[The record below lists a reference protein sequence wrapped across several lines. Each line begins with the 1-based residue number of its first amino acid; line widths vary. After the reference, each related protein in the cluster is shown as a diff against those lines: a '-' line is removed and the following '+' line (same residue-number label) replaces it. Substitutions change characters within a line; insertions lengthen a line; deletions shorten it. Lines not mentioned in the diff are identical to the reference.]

1 MQMFPKLSRRVLL
14 ALAAVLSVAGTAH
27 AAPSDSVPPAPPIVG
42 VVRDTAGAPL
52 PNARIAIAELN
63 RTILSSN
70 DGSFVIRALRP
81 GTYHLDVTLLGYAPS
96 HAVVTVPVEGPD
108 VRVTIVMRPTVLSLE
123 GINVTASPRSADPL
137 DITQSTVELSGKA
150 LERNL
155 GTSVAQTLS
164 SQPGLS
170 TRYGGPAAS
179 TPVIRGLSG
188 ERVLVVQNGQRTGDL
203 SSTSP
208 DHALS
213 VDPLAASRIEVVRG
227 PASLMY
233 GNNAL
238 GGVVNVISTDIPTTI
253 PGEASGFLAT
263 QAESVNPGGA
273 LTGEITLPLG
283 ETLGLSA
290 RGGGR
295 RVEDVR
301 TGGGDLL
308 ENTFYRNLYGTVGLG
323 YVTENVQGGLAL
335 GGYTFDY
342 GLPVIH
348 AGEDEEEHEEHAD
361 EGISIDGNRLD
372 ANGRVTVTLGDA
384 GVTNVRLD
392 ASAQRYRH
400 DEIEPGGEVGTRF
413 RLDTQTGN
421 LIARTAFGRLEG
433 AVGVSALRKDYSP
446 EGEEALTPGAES
458 RTGGVF
464 VYQELPLG
472 SDDDGASLQVGA
484 RYDVYRVA
492 PDETGDERFAGA
504 RTRQFSNL
512 SGSLGLNVPIGD
524 ELSASVSV
532 AQSFRAPTVEEL
544 FSNAFHHAAGT
555 YDVGDPDLELEVN
568 RGAEAVLRAQSERI
582 NAQVAAFYSR
592 IDNYITPDV
601 VGDTAIIDEHDG
613 EEVIVPLN
621 RFRQDDAQL
630 RGMEGQVEAVVGRN
644 LVLGVMGD
652 LVRGDFVDGGPLP
665 FMPPARVGGSAR
677 WDDGTW
683 SLGVEARHAFEQD
696 RVENDALRTDAYT
709 LVNASA
715 GLSLRHGS
723 RIHSIV
729 LRADNLLD
737 EEYREPTS
745 RILVPSPGRNLS
757 LVYRI
762 LF

>member
-1 MQMFPKLSRRVLL
+1 MFRTLSRRALV
-14 ALAAVLSVAGTAH
+14 ALAAVLAGAGAAH
-27 AAPSDSVPPAPPIVG
+27 AAPAPDSVELAPPIVG
-42 VVRDTAGAPL
+42 TVRDAAGNGL
-52 PNARIAIAELN
+52 PNARIVINELN
-63 RTILSSN
+63 RSILSAN
-70 DGSFVIRALRP
+70 DGSFVIRAIRP

-96 HAVVTVPVEGPD
+96 HAVVTVPVDGPD
-108 VRVTIVMRPTVLSLE
+108 VRVEIVLRPTVLSLE

-137 DITQSTVELSGKA
+137 NITQSTVELSGKA

-155 GTSVAQTLS
+155 GTNVAQTLA

-179 TPVIRGLSG
+179 TPVIRGLAG

-203 SSTSP
+203 SSTSA

-227 PASLMY
+227 PASLLY

-253 PGEASGFLAT
+253 PGEVSGFFAA
-263 QAESVNPGGA
+263 QGESVNPGGA
-273 LTGEITLPLG
+273 LTGELTMPLG
-283 ETLGLSA
+283 ETFAISA

-301 TGGGDLL
+301 TGGGGTLD
-308 ENTFYRNLYGTVGLG
+308 NTFYNNLYGTAGLG
-323 YVTENVQGGLAL
+323 YVTEQVQGGLSF

-342 GLPVIH
+342 GLPAPPGAEE
-348 AGEDEEEHEEHAD
+348 AGVSI
-361 EGISIDGNRLD
+361 EGNRLEANGRATVAFGDRGFTTLRLD
-372 ANGRVTVTLGDA
+372 AN
-384 GVTNVRLD
+384 
-392 ASAQRYRH
+392 AQRYRH
-400 DEIEPGGEVGTRF
+400 DEIEPEGEVGTRF

-421 LIARTAFGRLEG
+421 LTAKTRFGRFDG

-472 SDDDGASLQVGA
+472 AEADGPSLQVGA
-484 RYDVYRVA
+484 RYDVYHVR
-492 PDETGDERFAGA
+492 PDETDDERFSEV
-504 RTRQFSNL
+504 RDREFSNF
-512 SGSLGLNVPIGD
+512 SGSLGLNVPVTD
-524 ELSASVSV
+524 QLSASLSV

-544 FSNAFHHAAGT
+544 FSNAFHHAVGT

-592 IDNYITPDV
+592 IDNYITPEV
-601 VGDTAIIDEHDG
+601 VGDTAIFDEHEG
-613 EEVIVPLN
+613 EEIGVPLN
-621 RFRQDDAQL
+621 RFRQDDAHL
-630 RGMEGQVEAVVGRN
+630 RGLEGQVEAVVGRN
-644 LVLGVMGD
+644 VVLGVMGD
-652 LVRGDFVDGGPLP
+652 LVRGDFIDGGPLP
-665 FMPPARVGGSAR
+665 FMPAARVGGSAR
-677 WDDGTW
+677 WDDGTY
-683 SLGVEARHAFEQD
+683 SLGLEARHAFEQE
-696 RVENDALRTDAYT
+696 RAEPTEFRTDPYT

-715 GLSLRHGS
+715 GLSLRRGG

>member
-1 MQMFPKLSRRVLL
+1 MFRALSRRAVL
-14 ALAAVLSVAGTAH
+14 ALAAVLAAAG
-27 AAPSDSVPPAPPIVG
+27 AARAATPNPDVAPPIVG
-42 VVRDTAGAPL
+42 TVRDAAGNGL
-52 PNARIAIAELN
+52 PNARIVILELN
-63 RTILSSN
+63 RTILSAN
-70 DGSFVIRALRP
+70 DGSFVIRAIRP

-96 HAVVTVPVEGPD
+96 HAVATVPVDGPD
-108 VRVTIVMRPTVLSLE
+108 VRVDIVLRPTVLSLE

-137 DITQSTVELSGKA
+137 NITQSTVELSGKA

-155 GTSVAQTLS
+155 GSTVAQTLS

-179 TPVIRGLSG
+179 TPIIRGMAG

-203 SSTSP
+203 SSTSA

-227 PASLMY
+227 PASLLY

-253 PGEASGFLAT
+253 PGEASGFLAA
-263 QAESVNPGGA
+263 QGESVNPGGA

-283 ETLGLSA
+283 ETLAISA

-295 RVEDVR
+295 RMEDVR
-301 TGGGDLL
+301 TGGGTTL
-308 ENTFYRNLYGTVGLG
+308 ENTFYNNAYGTAGLG
-323 YVTENVQGGLAL
+323 YVTEEFQAGLSL
-335 GGYTFDY
+335 GGYTFEY
-342 GLPVIH
+342 GLPVPIH
-348 AGEDEEEHEEHAD
+348 EDEAPEEHDEHD
-361 EGISIDGNRLD
+361 EGISIDGNRLE
-372 ANGRVTVTLGDA
+372 ANGRATLAFGDR
-384 GVTNVRLD
+384 GFTTLRLD
-392 ASAQRYRH
+392 ANAQRYRH
-400 DEIEPGGEVGTRF
+400 DEIEANGEVGTRF
-413 RLDTQTGN
+413 KLDTQTGG
-421 LIARTAFGRLEG
+421 LTAKTLFGRLDG
-433 AVGVSALRKDYSP
+433 AVGISVLRKDYSP

-458 RTGGVF
+458 RTAGVF
-464 VYQELPLG
+464 IYQELPLG
-472 SDDDGASLQVGA
+472 AEEDGPSLQLGA
-484 RYDVYRVA
+484 RYDIYNVR
-492 PDETGDERFAGA
+492 PDETDDERFAGV
-504 RTRQFSNL
+504 RKRDFSNV
-512 SGSLGLNVPIGD
+512 SGSLGVNVPVTD

-592 IDNYITPDV
+592 IDNYITAEV
-601 VGDTAIIDEHDG
+601 MGDTAIFDEHDG
-613 EEVIVPLN
+613 EEIDVPLN
-621 RFRQDDAQL
+621 RFRQDDAHL

-652 LVRGDFVDGGPLP
+652 FVRGDFIGGGALP
-665 FMPPARVGGSAR
+665 FMPAARVGGSAR
-677 WDDGTW
+677 WDDGTY
-683 SLGVEARHAFEQD
+683 SLGLEARHAFAQE
-696 RVENDALRTDAYT
+696 RAELEEFRTDAYT

-715 GLSLRHGS
+715 GLSLRRGG

-737 EEYREPTS
+737 ETYREPTS

>member
-1 MQMFPKLSRRVLL
+1 MFHTLSRRALL
-14 ALAAVLSVAGTAH
+14 ALAAVLATAGAAH
-27 AAPSDSVPPAPPIVG
+27 AAPAAEPAPPIVG
-42 VVRDTAGAPL
+42 VVRDTAGNAL
-52 PNARIAIAELN
+52 PNARIVINELN
-63 RTILSSN
+63 RSMLSAN
-70 DGSFVIRALRP
+70 DGTFVIRALRP

-96 HAVVTVPVEGPD
+96 HAVVTVPPEGAD
-108 VRVTIVMRPTVLSLE
+108 VRVDIVLRPTVLSLE

-137 DITQSTVELSGKA
+137 NITQSTVELSGKA

-179 TPVIRGLSG
+179 TPVIRGLAG

-203 SSTSP
+203 SSTSS

-227 PASLMY
+227 PASLLY

-253 PGEASGFLAT
+253 PGEASGFLAA
-263 QAESVNPGGA
+263 QGESVNPGGA

-283 ETLGLSA
+283 ETFAISA

-295 RVEDVR
+295 RVDDVR
-301 TGGGDLL
+301 VGGGGTLH
-308 ENTFYRNLYGTVGLG
+308 NTFYNNAYGTAGLG
-323 YVTENVQGGLAL
+323 YVTERVQGGVSL

-342 GLPVIH
+342 GLPAPVH
-348 AGEDEEEHEEHAD
+348 EGEEHEEHEEHE
-361 EGISIDGNRLD
+361 EGISIEGHRLEANGRATVALGDRGFTTLRLD
-372 ANGRVTVTLGDA
+372 AN
-384 GVTNVRLD
+384 
-392 ASAQRYRH
+392 AQRYRH
-400 DEIEPGGEVGTRF
+400 DEIEAGGEVGTRF
-413 RLDTQTGN
+413 QLDTQTGN
-421 LIARTAFGRLEG
+421 LTAKTRFGRLDG

-458 RTGGVF
+458 RTAGLF

-472 SDDDGASLQVGA
+472 AESDGPSLQAGA
-484 RYDVYRVA
+484 RYDVYRVQ
-492 PDETGDERFAGA
+492 PDETDDERFAGV
-504 RTRQFSNL
+504 RGRDFRNF
-512 SGSLGLNVPIGD
+512 SGSLGLNVPVTD

-555 YDVGDPDLELEVN
+555 YDVGDPDLDLEIN
-568 RGAEAVLRAQSERI
+568 RGGEAVLRAQSERI
-582 NAQVAAFYSR
+582 NAQLAAFYSR
-592 IDNYITPDV
+592 IDNYITPEV
-601 VGDTAIIDEHDG
+601 VGDTTLIDEHDG
-613 EEVIVPLN
+613 EEITVPVN
-621 RFRQDDAQL
+621 RFRQDDAEL
-630 RGMEGQVEAVVGRN
+630 RGLEGQVEAVVGRHI
-644 LVLGVMGD
+644 VLGVMGD

-665 FMPPARVGGSAR
+665 FMPAARLGGSAR
-677 WDDGTW
+677 WDNGTY

-696 RVENDALRTDAYT
+696 RAEPAEFATDAYT

-715 GLSLRHGS
+715 GLSLRRGG
-723 RIHSIV
+723 RIHNIV
-729 LRADNLLD
+729 LRVDNLLD
-737 EEYREPTS
+737 ESYREATS
-745 RILVPSPGRNLS
+745 RILVPSPGRNVS
-757 LVYRI
+757 LVYRV

>member
-1 MQMFPKLSRRVLL
+1 MFRTLSRRAVQ
-14 ALAAVLSVAGTAH
+14 ALSAVAICAGAAH
-27 AAPSDSVPPAPPIVG
+27 AAPLATPPAPPIVG
-42 VVRDTAGAPL
+42 VVRDAAGNPL
-52 PNARIAIAELN
+52 PNARIVINELN
-63 RTILSSN
+63 RSILSSG
-70 DGSFVIRALRP
+70 DGTFVIRALRP

-96 HAVVTVPVEGPD
+96 HAVVTVPPDGAD
-108 VRVTIVMRPTVLSLE
+108 VRVAVVMRPTVLSLE

-137 DITQSTVELSGKA
+137 NITQSTVELSGKA
-150 LERNL
+150 LERNM
-155 GTSVAQTLS
+155 GATVAQTLA

-179 TPVIRGLSG
+179 TPVIRGLAG

-203 SSTSP
+203 SSSSA

-227 PASLMY
+227 PASLLY

-253 PGEASGFLAT
+253 PGEASGFLAA
-263 QAESVNPGGA
+263 QGESVNPGGA

-283 ETLGLSA
+283 ETFAINA

-295 RVEDVR
+295 RMEDVR
-301 TGGGDLL
+301 TGGGGTL
-308 ENTFYRNLYGTVGLG
+308 ENTFYNNAYGTAGLG
-323 YVTENVQGGLAL
+323 YVAERVQGGVSL
-335 GGYTFDY
+335 GAYRFDY
-342 GLPVIH
+342 GLPVAH
-348 AGEDEEEHEEHAD
+348 EDHEGEEEE
-361 EGISIDGNRLD
+361 EGISIDGSRLEGNGRVTLLLGDRGITNLRLD
-372 ANGRVTVTLGDA
+372 AN
-384 GVTNVRLD
+384 
-392 ASAQRYRH
+392 AQRYRH

-421 LIARTAFGRLEG
+421 LIAKTAFGRLDG
-433 AVGVSALRKDYSP
+433 AVGVSGLRKAYSP

-472 SDDDGASLQVGA
+472 GGDEGASLQVGA
-484 RYDVYRVA
+484 RYDLYRVQ
-492 PDETGDERFAGA
+492 PDQTDDARFAGV
-504 RTRQFSNL
+504 RDRDFSNF
-512 SGSLGLNVPIGD
+512 SGSLGVNVPVTD
-524 ELSASVSV
+524 QLSASVSV

-555 YDVGDPDLELEVN
+555 YDIGDPELELEVN

-592 IDNYITPDV
+592 IDNFITPQV
-601 VGDTAIIDEHDG
+601 VGDTTLIDEHDG
-613 EEVIVPLN
+613 EEISVPLN

-630 RGMEGQVEAVVGRN
+630 RGLEGQVEAVVGRN
-644 LVLGVMGD
+644 VVLGVMGD
-652 LVRGDFVDGGPLP
+652 LVRGDFVDGGVLP
-665 FMPPARVGGSAR
+665 FMPAARLGGSAR
-677 WDDGTW
+677 WDNGTY
-683 SLGVEARHAFEQD
+683 SLGLEARHAFQQE
-696 RVENDALRTDAYT
+696 RAEPAEFATDAYT

-715 GLSLRHGS
+715 GLSLRRGS

-737 EEYREPTS
+737 EAYREPTS
-745 RILVPSPGRNLS
+745 RILVPSPGRNVA

>member
-1 MQMFPKLSRRVLL
+1 MFHTLSRRVLV
-14 ALAAVLSVAGTAH
+14 ALAAVLAGAGAAH
-27 AAPSDSVPPAPPIVG
+27 AAPPSDAAPPIVG
-42 VVRDTAGAPL
+42 TVRDAAGNGL
-52 PNARIAIAELN
+52 PNARIVINELN
-63 RTILSSN
+63 RSILSAN
-70 DGSFVIRALRP
+70 DGSFVIRAIRP

-96 HAVVTVPVEGPD
+96 HAVVTVPVDGPD
-108 VRVTIVMRPTVLSLE
+108 VRVDIVLRPTVLSLE

-137 DITQSTVELSGKA
+137 NITQSTVELSGKA

-155 GTSVAQTLS
+155 GTSVAQTLA

-203 SSTSP
+203 SSTSA

-227 PASLMY
+227 PASLLY

-253 PGEASGFLAT
+253 PGEVSGFFAA
-263 QAESVNPGGA
+263 QGESVNPGGA
-273 LTGEITLPLG
+273 MTGELTMPLG
-283 ETLGLSA
+283 ETLAISA

-295 RVEDVR
+295 RVEDVH
-301 TGGGDLL
+301 TGGGETLD
-308 ENTFYRNLYGTVGLG
+308 NTFYNNLYGTAGLG
-323 YVTENVQGGLAL
+323 YVTERVQGGVSI

-342 GLPVIH
+342 GLPVAH
-348 AGEDEEEHEEHAD
+348 HEGETPEEHEEHAGVSI
-361 EGISIDGNRLD
+361 EGNRLEANGRATVAFGDRGFTTLRLD
-372 ANGRVTVTLGDA
+372 AN
-384 GVTNVRLD
+384 
-392 ASAQRYRH
+392 AQRYRH
-400 DEIEPGGEVGTRF
+400 DEIEPEGEVGTRF

-421 LIARTAFGRLEG
+421 LTAKTRFGRLDG

-458 RTGGVF
+458 RTGGLF

-472 SDDDGASLQVGA
+472 AEADGPSVQAGA
-484 RYDVYRVA
+484 RYDVYHVR
-492 PDETGDERFAGA
+492 PDETDDARFAGV
-504 RTRQFSNL
+504 RDREFSNF
-512 SGSLGLNVPIGD
+512 SGSLGLNVPVTD
-524 ELSASVSV
+524 ELSASLSV

-555 YDVGDPDLELEVN
+555 YDVGDPDLELEIN

-592 IDNYITPDV
+592 IDNYITPEV
-601 VGDTAIIDEHDG
+601 VGDTTIVDEHDG
-613 EEVIVPLN
+613 EELAVPLN

-630 RGMEGQVEAVVGRN
+630 RGVEGQVEAVVGRN
-644 LVLGVMGD
+644 VVLGVMGD
-652 LVRGDFVDGGPLP
+652 LVRGDFIDGGPLP
-665 FMPPARVGGSAR
+665 FMPAARVGGSAR
-677 WDDGTW
+677 WDDGTY
-683 SLGVEARHAFEQD
+683 SLGLEARHAFEQERAD
-696 RVENDALRTDAYT
+696 PAEFRTGAYT

-715 GLSLRHGS
+715 GLSLRRGG

-757 LVYRI
+757 LVYRV